1 MAKGNFIRSLRQ
13 LILLTILFMIAV
25 GSYLTR
31 ANSTS
36 WEEPLWVTVYPIA
49 ADKAG
54 VTEPYIN
61 SLTRENFQAVERF
74 MAAETKRYGVTIE
87 QPVRIDIGL
96 PIFEQPPAP
105 PADDNPLR
113 IALWS
118 LNLRWWARQ
127 ATKGQPGPTPNIRL
141 FLVYHDPN
149 VDVRLPHS
157 LGLQKG
163 MLGVV
168 HVFADQKAQGENNF
182 IIAHEMLHTLGASD
196 KYVGHTNQPIFP
208 IGYAEPDRIPLYPQI
223 NAEIMGGRIP
233 ISNEYSEIPSSLKY
247 ARVGPATAL
256 EIRWIDSAAGRPV
269 ASVTSKKTR
278 RSVAERRVSGLSD

>member
-36 WEEPLWVTVYPIA
+36 WQEPLWVTIYPINA
-49 ADKAG
+49 NNG
-54 VTEPYIN
+54 SVTEPYIKN
-61 SLTRENFQAVERF
+61 LSRENFQAVERF
-74 MAAETKRYGVTIE
+74 MASETRRYGVNIE
-87 QPVRIDIGL
+87 QPVRIDVGQPVAEL
-96 PIFEQPPAP
+96 PPAP

-127 ATKGQPGPTPNIRL
+127 VTENQPGPTPNIRL
-141 FLVYHDPN
+141 FLVYHDPES
-149 VDVRLPHS
+149 DMKLPHS

-168 HVFADQKAQGENNF
+168 HVFADRRAQGSNNF

-196 KYVGHTNQPIFP
+196 KYAANNSQPVFP
-208 IGYAEPDRIPLYPQI
+208 LGYAEPDQIPLYPQR

-233 ISNEYSEIPSSLKY
+233 ISTEYSEIPSSLKY
-247 ARVGPATAL
+247 ARVGAATAL
-256 EIRWIDSAAGRPV
+256 EIRWI
-269 ASVTSKKTR
+269 
-278 RSVAERRVSGLSD
+278 E

>member
-36 WEEPLWVTVYPIA
+36 WEEPLWVTLYPIA
-49 ADKAG
+49 GDDEG
-54 VTEPYIN
+54 VTARYMEQ
-61 SLTRENFQAVERF
+61 LTRKNFQAVEQF
-74 MAAETKRYGVTIE
+74 MAAETKRYGVHID
-87 QPVRIDIGL
+87 QPVRIEVGQPVAEL
-96 PIFEQPPAP
+96 PPVPPEEQ
-105 PADDNPLR
+105 NPLSV
-113 IALWS
+113 AMWS

-127 ATKGQPGPTPNIRL
+127 ATQDQPGPTPDIRL
-141 FLVYHDPN
+141 FLVYHDPDT
-149 VDVRLPHS
+149 DVQLPHS

-168 HVFADQKAQGENNF
+168 HVFADRQAQGPNNF

-196 KYVGHTNQPIFP
+196 KYAGDYSQPIYP
-208 IGYAEPDRIPLYPQI
+208 IGYAEPDREPLYPQK

-233 ISNEYSEIPSSLKY
+233 ISTTEAEIPRSLKY

-256 EIRWIDSAAGRPV
+256 EIRWV
-269 ASVTSKKTR
+269 
-278 RSVAERRVSGLSD
+278 E